1 MLRHLRKTAGGERFW
16 VGRVFILKQRTTQKA
31 SLESQRA
38 PEQIMVDL
46 VMKSKSVEEN
56 ASILF
61 SAGIK
66 VMPTKPLSG

>member
-1 MLRHLRKTAGGERFW
+1 MVKHLRKTAGGERFR
-16 VGRVFILKQRTTQKA
+16 VGRVFILKQRTTQKV

-46 VMKSKSVEEN
+46 AMKSKSVEEN
-56 ASILF
+56 ASSLC

-66 VMPTKPLSG
+66 VMTTKPLNG